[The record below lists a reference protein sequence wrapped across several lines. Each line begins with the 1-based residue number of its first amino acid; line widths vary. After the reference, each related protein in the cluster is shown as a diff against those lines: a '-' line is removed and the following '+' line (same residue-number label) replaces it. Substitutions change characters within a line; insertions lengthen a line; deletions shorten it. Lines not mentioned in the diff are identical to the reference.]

1 MRKSLVKKGSLH
13 PTVGVHG
20 AARPAAAAALP
31 AACCRRRPLHQRP
44 PPPALAPAPHP
55 QPPPPPSRLAFETIY
70 ANPRRHKDG
79 SRDGFLLVSS
89 KRIALHDEAGTAVAH
104 RAFRPDD
111 AKTVADGGTFVV
123 GNWECELG
131 AAVPVD
137 RFDSGAVLA
146 AASTGASTVAAAA
159 AGSAARA
166 PFKPVVAGAGARAP
180 FKPVAAG
187 GGGSSAAR
195 RLAAAGRPAAAVGNA
210 PAQPHAVVEAID
222 GDLVLNVG
230 DKEAFPVK
238 VDRKLAFELQAHQ
251 REGLQFMY
259 DCVTGRRRDT
269 SGQPLQG
276 CILAHTMGLGKSLQ
290 ALALVHTLLRGG
302 PRGAPFARKAAIVC
316 PASLVGNWKNEVTKW
331 LGSTKLRPTLLPP
344 SKAAAADAVRDFVHC
359 PPMELLIVSYEGF
372 RTHADALEK
381 ANLKLLVCDEG
392 HRLKSG
398 SSKTNQALVAQRH
411 AKRVVLSGTPVQNE
425 LEELWHMADFACPGV
440 LGNLS
445 SFRAIWAAPV
455 AAGRQPGAD
464 EDVQRVGEARAAE
477 LFRKAA
483 AFMQVKDASVLTAAL
498 PPRTELVVCCALAP
512 AQLGR
517 YKDALLDY
525 KREARDQGVDA
536 AAGGHRPPRRL
547 FVGRRRRHARR
558 LSRRGRAP
566 RRRLPR
572 RRRAVVAPPPPRAP
586 PPRPAAASEVGKLR
600 VLMALLGAAKAA
612 GDRVVIVAQFKRSLD
627 AIHAAL
633 DDRGWG
639 ALRLDGSTAMA
650 SRQENV
656 DRFNAPGSSH
666 FAFLL
671 STRAGGTGLNLVSA
685 NRLVLYDSDWNPAA
699 DAQAMARIYRFGQK
713 RAVTIWRLL
722 SAGTVEE
729 KQYQRQLYKSDATA
743 LGGGGGGGSG
753 RPAAAESENKF
764 SQEEL
769 KQLFLFR
776 EETKCDTLT
785 RLLAANGRS
794 AELSALLDAADWV
807 PLLTDATLR
816 AALDADPALLAMVPF
831 AVGRRTLPRAGRGDA
846 PTLAPC
852 CRVVGGRARAR
863 RRRRRPRRR
872 LRRRGV

>member
-1 MRKSLVKKGSLH
+1 M
-13 PTVGVHG
+13 
-20 AARPAAAAALP
+20 
-31 AACCRRRPLHQRP
+31 
-44 PPPALAPAPHP
+44 
-55 QPPPPPSRLAFETIY
+55 
-70 ANPRRHKDG
+70 
-79 SRDGFLLVSS
+79 
-89 KRIALHDEAGTAVAH
+89 
-104 RAFRPDD
+104 
-111 AKTVADGGTFVV
+111 
-123 GNWECELG
+123 
-131 AAVPVD
+131 
-137 RFDSGAVLA
+137 
-146 AASTGASTVAAAA
+146 
-159 AGSAARA
+159 
-166 PFKPVVAGAGARAP
+166 
-180 FKPVAAG
+180 
-187 GGGSSAAR
+187 
-195 RLAAAGRPAAAVGNA
+195 
-210 PAQPHAVVEAID
+210 VEAID

-525 KREARDQGVDA
+525 KRKLATKESMPLQAVTALRAVCSSGGDDATLDVLADEGALPGADFPA
-536 AAGGHRPPRRL
+536 AAVPWSS
-547 FVGRRRRHARR
+547 AA
-558 LSRRGRAP
+558 SAS
-566 RRRLPR
+566 
-572 RRRAVVAPPPPRAP
+572 AAPPP
-586 PPRPAAASEVGKLR
+586 PAAASEVGKLR

-743 LGGGGGGGSG
+743 LGGGGGGGDAS
-753 RPAAAESENKF
+753 AAAESENKF

-831 AVGRRTLPRAGRGDA
+831 AADVGRFHELRKKRGDA
-846 PTLAPC
+846 PTPPPAAASSADALELDDDDDGLGDAFDDAEFEGALASGE
-852 CRVVGGRARAR
+852 GGGGGAPKR
-863 RRRRRPRRR
+863 RRIAVDE
-872 LRRRGV
+872 GDED